1 MIKPTPNPP
10 EELPKTDSA
19 SPYESPDSK
28 KLHEAA
34 ERALD
39 HYLNPPNNTG
49 SQRKR
54 GPMYAVDPEYN
65 SEELLANVSETLG
78 SAKTIALDFAG
89 MLPPSH
95 RRTLLGI
102 AQLVMLSELAVNRV
116 LDTLELPAQS

>member
-10 EELPKTDSA
+10 DEIPTPDNT
-19 SPYESPDSK
+19 SPYESADSK
-28 KLHEAA
+28 RLHEAA

-39 HYLNPPNNTG
+39 HYLNPPRNPDAK
-49 SQRKR
+49 RKR
-54 GPMYAVDPEYN
+54 GPMYAIDPDYT

-78 SAKTIALDFAG
+78 SAKTISLDFAG
-89 MLPPSH
+89 MLPPPH

-116 LDTLELPAQS
+116 LDTMELTG